1 MQDTRVEKP
10 FSNSLIGDMPTNT
23 LRNDPCANKTSF
35 IPFPLYLSLFF
46 FLTVLIIILPI
57 TFNHLIQRNLR
68 TIEERVW
75 LKVSI
80 KNTLYNEG
88 FVTFLS

>member
-35 IPFPLYLSLFF
+35 IPFPLYLSLSFF
-46 FLTVLIIILPI
+46 F
-57 TFNHLIQRNLR
+57 F
-68 TIEERVW
+68 
-75 LKVSI
+75 
-80 KNTLYNEG
+80 
-88 FVTFLS
+88 FFF

>member
-46 FLTVLIIILPI
+46 FFFFFTVLIIILPI
-57 TFNHLIQRNLR
+57 TFNHLIQRN
-68 TIEERVW
+68 
-75 LKVSI
+75 
-80 KNTLYNEG
+80 
-88 FVTFLS
+88 F